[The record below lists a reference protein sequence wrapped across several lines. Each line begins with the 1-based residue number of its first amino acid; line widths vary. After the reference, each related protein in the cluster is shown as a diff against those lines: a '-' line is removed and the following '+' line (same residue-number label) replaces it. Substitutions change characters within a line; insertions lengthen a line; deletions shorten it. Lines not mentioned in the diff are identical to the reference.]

1 MKQNKCFVCSMKKN
15 HHFVDCISANCF
27 CPCIDEIYQM
37 YKNNRQDEI
46 KPVHPKF
53 LKIDNEEV
61 KELPNQ
67 DKDIKEFVKIKKSE
81 WVKKKRDKR
90 LKRKKK

>member
-1 MKQNKCFVCSMKKN
+1 MKCFRCATAPIKHSFSICMAADCS
-15 HHFVDCISANCF
+15 
-27 CPCIDEIYQM
+27 CPCIDDIYRM

-46 KPVHPKF
+46 KLVHPKF

-67 DKDIKEFVKIKKSE
+67 DKDIKEFGRIKKSE
-81 WVKKKRDKR
+81 WTKKKKDKR
-90 LKRKKK
+90 FKKK